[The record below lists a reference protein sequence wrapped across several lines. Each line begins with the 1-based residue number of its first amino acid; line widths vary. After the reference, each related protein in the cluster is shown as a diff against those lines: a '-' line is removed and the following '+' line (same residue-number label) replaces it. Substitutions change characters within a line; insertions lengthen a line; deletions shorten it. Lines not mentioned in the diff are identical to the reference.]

1 MRTPSQQ
8 PRHAYTLIEL
18 LIVIIMMGIGGA
30 LVIPTI
36 DGAEV
41 LRSQAA
47 VRTLVSDIMYAQSD
61 AIASQEPRAIV
72 FDKDTNSYTLVA
84 VPGALIDVD
93 NNTLYDPFSRGN
105 DYVVTFQ
112 GGQFGSANIWEVEF
126 DTDDDQI
133 LIFDEFGAPVRAPGS
148 VEPTTGGYIYMQ
160 DPNYWFH
167 INIEGMTGQVWT
179 EKFHKAVWSPS

>member
-1 MRTPSQQ
+1 MRTKK
-8 PRHAYTLIEL
+8 RAYTLIEM
-18 LIVIIMMGIGGA
+18 LIVVTMMAIAGA
-30 LVIPTI
+30 MVIPTM

-47 VRTLVSDIMYAQSD
+47 IRTLVSDILYAQSD
-61 AIASQEPRAIV
+61 AIATQEPRAIV
-72 FDKDTNSYTLVA
+72 FDVDENSYALVA
-84 VPGALIDVD
+84 VPGSNIDVA
-93 NNTLYDPFSRGN
+93 NNTLYDPFGRGN
-105 DYVVTFQ
+105 NYVVDFD
-112 GGQFGSANIWEVEF
+112 GGRYGKVDLLLISF

-133 LIFDEFGAPVRAPGS
+133 LIFDEFGAPIRAPGS

-179 EKFHKAVWSPS
+179 EKFRK